1 MPDIEKLLTL
11 ERLRPGRPSPI
22 RMTVLLYHRNLSLT
36 SGTGQL
42 VHMQARHLKQRGEK
56 TLLACQRRGFKFFLR
71 TGLPARSLS
80 VSRVRKLAARN
91 GCLLVDH
98 GMLIPQAD
106 LVFVHNVVTEANRHL
121 NRQDLQADVTHEQAF
136 FRDLDRYTRLVA
148 NSNLTRSALA
158 SCFDLEP
165 DRITVA
171 YPGFRSDRF
180 SSATT
185 RQLRTRARRQLGI
198 ADDVPLIGFVTSG
211 DFHKRGLDLFLRSAR
226 RILAARDDAR
236 FLVVGSR
243 RLPGD
248 AAADTLH
255 TGGALL
261 HRPKSHQPQLW
272 MSALDL
278 FLYPARFEEFGMVVA
293 EAQASGIAVVTS
305 RRVGAAECLPDVYRP
320 WLTDTPEPEALAD
333 NALALLDQPGTRQ
346 ALADAGIASVA
357 ALDQHHYAR
366 RTVDTILAQKRLLR

>member
-1 MPDIEKLLTL
+1 
-11 ERLRPGRPSPI
+11 
-22 RMTVLLYHRNLSLT
+22 MTILLYHRNLSLT

-80 VSRVRKLAARN
+80 VSRVRRLAARD

-106 LVFVHNVVTEANRHL
+106 IVFVHNVVTEANRYL
-121 NRQDLQADVTHEQAF
+121 NRQDLQADAAHEQGF
-136 FRDLDRYTRLVA
+136 FRDLDPHTRLIA
-148 NSNLTRSALA
+148 NSDMTRKALA
-158 SCFDLEP
+158 SCFELEP

-185 RQLRTRARRQLGI
+185 RQLRARARRKLGV
-198 ADDVPLIGFVTSG
+198 AENVPLIGFVTSG
-211 DFHKRGLDLFLRSAR
+211 DFHKRGLDLFLEAAR

-243 RLPGD
+243 RLPD
-248 AAADTLH
+248 EAAADRLH

-261 HRPKSHQPQLW
+261 YRAKSHQPQLW

-293 EAQASGIAVVTS
+293 EAQASGIAVLTS
-305 RRVGAAECLPDVYRP
+305 RRVGAAECLPEIYRP
-320 WLTDTPEPEALAD
+320 WLMDAPDPAALAD
-333 NALALLDQPGTRQ
+333 NALALLDQPDTRQ
-346 ALADAGIASVA
+346 ALADAGAASVA

-366 RTVDTILAQKRLLR
+366 LTVDAILDQKRTLR